1 LIVDWKWRIVLETIK
16 RERLGIIYLIV
27 DGIKMTSLYLEFR
40 PKWNSNSSRVSA
52 KVEF

>member
-1 LIVDWKWRIVLETIK
+1 MIVDWKWRIVLETIK

-27 DGIKMTSLYLEFR
+27 DGIKMTSLY
-40 PKWNSNSSRVSA
+40 SRVSA